1 MKNVL
6 IETVKEAYKRE
17 IEYKQTKNRYENR
30 TNDLNLLLD
39 FKALKLTNQKQ
50 RDAYIESKLK
60 NTKKLLIKQEV
71 EYHNAI
77 RTFEAYKILV
87 QLEKTEE

>member
-17 IEYKQTKNRYENR
+17 IKYKQTKNRYENR

-71 EYHNAI
+71 EYHNSI

-87 QLEKTEE
+87 QLEKTGE